1 MLLFTVALLVVAVV
15 AVVVALMLWRR
26 VDALNSERTA
36 FAQTLDVTLET
47 GDLAPVVRELVNR
60 ASDATASASM
70 FESAL
75 DGVPVGVVY
84 LSRSGSITYANPGA
98 LAFLEQ
104 SREGAVLTSRVSAL
118 GHRVVTSGV
127 GETIEM
133 DMHEPERRVVSVTA
147 MPVAD
152 PHAEGATLVYIE
164 DLSERRRVDAMRA
177 DFVANASHE
186 LKTPL
191 GALSLL
197 AEALADATDDETRVR
212 LGKRLRSEAARMA
225 HVIDDVVQLA
235 ETQSLGTEYE
245 EVLIREVVQRAEAAV
260 RAQAME
266 HDIDLVR
273 EDVADRVVVG
283 DRQQLTSALTNLLA
297 NAITYTA
304 AKGEPGSVR
313 FGVRGAPESV
323 LLWVSDTGIGIPARY
338 RDRVFERFFRV
349 DRARSRESGGTG
361 LGLSIVRNI
370 AIAHGG
376 TVSLESD
383 IGVGSTFTMELPSA
397 LEAS

>member
-1 MLLFTVALLVVAVV
+1 MLLFTVILAVV
-15 AVVVALMLWRR
+15 TIVAIALALVSRRR
-26 VDALNSERTA
+26 VADLRRERDAVAAAVGTA
-36 FAQTLDVTLET
+36 SDPHEVVPA
-47 GDLAPVVRELVNR
+47 VRELQ
-60 ASDATASASM
+60 SDVSSAEASASM

-75 DGVPVGVVY
+75 DGVPAGVVH
-84 LSRSGSITYANPGA
+84 LSRSGAIMYANPGA
-98 LAFLEQ
+98 RAFLEE

-118 GHRVVTSGV
+118 GHRVGASGV
-127 GETIEM
+127 AETVEM
-133 DMHEPERRVVSVTA
+133 DVHEPERRVLSVTA
-147 MPVAD
+147 TPAMGPA
-152 PHAEGATLVYIE
+152 AEGSTFVYIE

-197 AEALADATDDETRVR
+197 AEALADSTNEESRVR
-212 LGKRLRSEAARMA
+212 LGERLRSEAARMA

-245 EVLIREVVQRAEAAV
+245 EVLVREVIDRAEAAV
-260 RAQAME
+260 RPQAVE
-266 HDIDLVR
+266 QDIDLVR
-273 EDVADRVVVG
+273 EDVADRAVVG
-283 DRQQLTSALTNLLA
+283 DRQQLTSAVTNLLA

-304 AKGEPGSVR
+304 VKGEPGTVR
-313 FGVRGAPESV
+313 FGARSSPASV
-323 LLWVSDTGIGIPARY
+323 ALWVSDTGIGIPARY

-376 TVSLESD
+376 TVSVESD
-383 IGVGSTFTMELPSA
+383 IGVGSTFTIELPSA
-397 LEAS
+397 KEAS